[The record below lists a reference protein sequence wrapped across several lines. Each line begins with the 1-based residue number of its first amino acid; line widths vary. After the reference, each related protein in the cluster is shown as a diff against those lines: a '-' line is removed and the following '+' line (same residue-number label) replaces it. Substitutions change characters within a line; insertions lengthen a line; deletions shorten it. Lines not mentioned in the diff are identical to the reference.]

1 MKILLTGSGGQL
13 GHELQ
18 RSLAPLGELVACNR
32 VHLDLADTDAVRAM
46 VRNEKPDVIVNAA
59 AWTAVDQAEAHEADA
74 IKINA
79 EAPRVLAEEAEL
91 IDARLIHFSTDYVFD
106 GNKPAPYVEADVCTP
121 LSVYGRSKREG
132 ELNILAS
139 QTNTASKAVILRTS
153 WVYGAHGANF
163 MKTMLRLANER
174 DEISVVDDQFGAPT
188 WTRHLADAT
197 ALLITSHPNISGI
210 YHLTAAGETSWY
222 EYAETIF
229 AEALRLGL
237 IKKIPLQ
244 RRVAST
250 NWPTPAKR
258 PNNSRLDCSA
268 LARDTGITLPDWR
281 SGLFACLAAMQS

>member
-74 IKINA
+74 TKINA
-79 EAPRVLAEEAEL
+79 EAPRVLAEEAAL

-106 GNKPAPYVEADVCTP
+106 GRKPTPYVETDETAP
-121 LSVYGRSKREG
+121 LSAYGRSKRAG

>member
-32 VHLDLADTDAVRAM
+32 ARLDLADTDAVRAI
-46 VRNEKPDVIVNAA
+46 VRNEKPDLIVNAA
-59 AWTAVDQAEAHEADA
+59 AWTAVDQAEAHEAEA
-74 IKINA
+74 TNINA
-79 EAPRVLAEEAEL
+79 EAPRVLAEEAARL
-91 IDARLIHFSTDYVFD
+91 GARLIHFSTDYVFD
-106 GNKPAPYVEADVCTP
+106 GNKSTPYLESDVTAP

-132 ELNILAS
+132 ELAIF
-139 QTNTASKAVILRTS
+139 TNHTNAIILRTS
-153 WVYGAHGANF
+153 WVYCAHGANF

-174 DEISVVDDQFGAPT
+174 DELSVVDDQFGAPT

-197 ALLITSHPNISGI
+197 ALLIRDHPNASGI

-222 EYAETIF
+222 EYAEAIF
-229 AEALRLGL
+229 AEAYKLGL

>member
-1 MKILLTGSGGQL
+1 M
-13 GHELQ
+13 
-18 RSLAPLGELVACNR
+18 
-32 VHLDLADTDAVRAM
+32 RAI
-46 VRNEKPDVIVNAA
+46 VRNEKPDLIVNAA
-59 AWTAVDQAEAHEADA
+59 AWTAVDQAEAHEAEA
-74 IKINA
+74 TKINA
-79 EAPRVLAEEAEL
+79 EAPRVLAEEAARL
-91 IDARLIHFSTDYVFD
+91 GARLIHFSTDYVFD
-106 GNKPAPYVEADVCTP
+106 GNKSTPYLESDVTAP

-132 ELNILAS
+132 ELAIF
-139 QTNTASKAVILRTS
+139 TNHTNAIILRTS
-153 WVYGAHGANF
+153 WVYCAHGANF

-174 DEISVVDDQFGAPT
+174 DELSVVDDQFGAPT

-197 ALLITSHPNISGI
+197 ALLIRDHPNASGI

-222 EYAETIF
+222 EYAEAIF
-229 AEALRLGL
+229 AEAYKLGL